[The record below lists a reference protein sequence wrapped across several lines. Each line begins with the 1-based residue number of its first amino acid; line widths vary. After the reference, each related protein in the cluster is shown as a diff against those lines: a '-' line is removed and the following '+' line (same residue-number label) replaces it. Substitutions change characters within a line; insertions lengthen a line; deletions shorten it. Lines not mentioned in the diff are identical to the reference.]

1 MKLRTLG
8 WAATALALATMP
20 LSAQEGSG
28 EAVKLGILND
38 QSSLY
43 SDLTGSGSITAARF
57 AVEDFGGEVLG
68 KPIEVVAADHQNK
81 PDVGSTIARRWI
93 DEDGVTAI
101 VDVPA
106 SSVAFAVQEVTRDA
120 GIPFLI
126 SGAASSGLT
135 GEACSPTSVH
145 WTYDTYALAAGAARG
160 VVQDGGKRWFFITQD
175 NQFGHALEADI
186 SRFVEEAGGEVV
198 GSIRHPLQT
207 NDFSAYLLQ
216 AQAAEPDVVALANAG
231 SDFTN
236 ALKQAAEFQ
245 LAQSGIRMVGTSVTI
260 NDIHSLG
267 AETAQ
272 GLQFAA
278 PFYWDMTDD
287 TRAFSKRFEAVEGKM
302 PNHIHAGVYGVVK
315 HYLEAVAKA
324 GTTDGPSVVEA
335 MKAMPVDD
343 FFTAGGSIREDGRVL
358 REFYLMSVKTPD
370 ESTGEWDLVNIL
382 ATISPEDA
390 ALPLSESKCPLVTN
404 KS

>member
-1 MKLRTLG
+1 MIMRPLG
-8 WAATALALATMP
+8 LAVMALAFGVAPLA
-20 LSAQEGSG
+20 AQEQ
-28 EAVKLGILND
+28 VKLGVLND

-43 SDLTGSGSITAARF
+43 SDLTGSGSVTAARF

-68 KPIEVVAADHQNK
+68 KPIEIVTADHQNK

-93 DEDGVTAI
+93 DQEGVTAI

-120 GIPFLI
+120 GVPFLI

-135 GEACSPTSVH
+135 GEACSPTTVH

-160 VVQDGGKRWFFITQD
+160 VVQDGGKKWFFITQD

-186 SRFVEEAGGEVV
+186 SRFVKEAGGDVV
-198 GSIRHPLQT
+198 GSVRHPLQT
-207 NDFSAYLLQ
+207 TDFSAYLLQ
-216 AQAAEPDVVALANAG
+216 AQAAGPDVVALANAG

-245 LAQSGIRMVGTSVTI
+245 LTQEGIRMVGTSVTI

-267 AETAQ
+267 PKTAQ
-272 GLQFAA
+272 GVQFAA
-278 PFYWDMTDD
+278 PFYWDMTDE
-287 TRAFSKRFEAVEGKM
+287 TRAFSERFAEVEGKM

-315 HYLEAVAKA
+315 HYLEAVEKA
-324 GTTDGPSVVEA
+324 GTTDGLKVVEA
-335 MKAMPVDD
+335 MKSMPIND
-343 FFTAGGSIREDGRVL
+343 FFTHDGSIRPDGRVL
-358 REFYLMSVKTPD
+358 REFYLMSVKTP
-370 ESTGEWDLVNIL
+370 EQSTGDWDLVNVL
-382 ATISPEDA
+382 STIAPENA
-390 ALPLSESKCPLVTN
+390 ALPLSESKCPLVAN

>member
-1 MKLRTLG
+1 MTTRILG
-8 WAATALALATMP
+8 LAALALALAAAPAT
-20 LSAQEGSG
+20 AQDQ
-28 EAVKLGILND
+28 VKLGILND

-43 SDLTGSGSITAARF
+43 SDLTGSGSVTAARF

-68 KPIEVVAADHQNK
+68 KPIEIVTADHQNK
-81 PDVGSTIARRWI
+81 PDIGSTISRRWI

-106 SSVAFAVQEVTRDA
+106 SSVAFAVQEVTRDT

-135 GEACSPTSVH
+135 GEACSPTTVH

-160 VVQDGGKRWFFITQD
+160 VVQDGGKKWFFITQD

-186 SRFVEEAGGEVV
+186 SRFVEDAGGEVV

-207 NDFSAYLLQ
+207 NDFSAFLLQ
-216 AQAAEPDVVALANAG
+216 AQAAGPDVVALANAG

-260 NDIHSLG
+260 NDIHALG
-267 AETAQ
+267 PKTAQ

-278 PFYWDMTDD
+278 PFYWDMTDE
-287 TRAFSKRFEAVEGKM
+287 TRAFSERFQEVEGKM
-302 PNHIHAGVYGVVK
+302 PNHIHAGVYGAVK
-315 HYLEAVAKA
+315 HYLEAVQKA
-324 GTTDGPSVVEA
+324 GTTDGPTVVA
-335 MKAMPVDD
+335 QMKAMPIED
-343 FFTAGGSIREDGRVL
+343 FFTKDGSIRADGRVL
-358 REFYLMSVKTPD
+358 REFYLMSVKTPE
-370 ESTGEWDLVNIL
+370 ESTSDWDLVNIL
-382 ATISPEDA
+382 STIAPEDA
-390 ALPLSESKCPLVTN
+390 ALPLSQSKCPLVSE